1 MTLPLLGLKG
11 QEEKE
16 NKSESKKLRKD
27 DRDQET
33 ETEINRENL
42 EESPNRI

>member
-16 NKSESKKLRKD
+16 NKSESKKLRK
-27 DRDQET
+27 RMI
-33 ETEINRENL
+33 EIKKQRQ
-42 EESPNRI
+42 R